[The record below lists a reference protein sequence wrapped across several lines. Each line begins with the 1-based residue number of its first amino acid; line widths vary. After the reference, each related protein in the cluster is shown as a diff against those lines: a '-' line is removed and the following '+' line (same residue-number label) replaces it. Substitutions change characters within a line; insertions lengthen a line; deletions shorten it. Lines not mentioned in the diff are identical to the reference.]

1 MRNGYGRGWDPEE
14 KAREATEK
22 AAPGGEIEGVGVV
35 RRREEHMKGQH
46 QVEVWDR
53 VGALS
58 GVC

>member
-1 MRNGYGRGWDPEE
+1 MLVLASRGVAGLAYMGGCRDEE
-14 KAREATEK
+14 YR
-22 AAPGGEIEGVGVV
+22 VYV